1 MPFYCEEHMILAGM
15 HDLQAP
21 HAQISE
27 QYQVK
32 YLNAIRGELI
42 TIESTREFCL
52 YLWSFVFLSE
62 HNDTWTITLILQLLV
77 L

>member
-1 MPFYCEEHMILAGM
+1 MILAGM

-52 YLWSFVFLSE
+52 YL
-62 HNDTWTITLILQLLV
+62 
-77 L
+77 